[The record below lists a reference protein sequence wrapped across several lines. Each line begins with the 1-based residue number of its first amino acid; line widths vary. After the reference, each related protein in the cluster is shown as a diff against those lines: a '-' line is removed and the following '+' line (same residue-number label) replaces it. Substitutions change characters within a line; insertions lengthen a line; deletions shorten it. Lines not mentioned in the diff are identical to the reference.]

1 MGMCTLISQELTKL
15 MAEILEC
22 DAATLS
28 GDTSFHEHANWD
40 SIAYLSTV
48 IVIEERFGLVPPLS
62 QLKKISDLAAFIEGK
77 V

>member
-1 MGMCTLISQELTKL
+1 LIRKELTEL
-15 MAEILEC
+15 LAEILEC

-28 GDTSFHEHANWD
+28 GDTNFHEHAKWD

-48 IVIEERFGLVPPLS
+48 VVIEERFGLVPPLS
-62 QLKKISDLAAFIEGK
+62 KFKKISDLAAFIEGK